1 MAGSRD
7 NHVQQRPLLRPRR
20 GLLVGVVSVVILVIA
35 ILMAREGLWSLLA
48 QAVGT
53 GVMAGVS
60 VLVIQLSPLGPH
72 SWRSIALGIV
82 RILTALIVAFGIAYP
97 FLKRTAFVSS
107 LITSFFLLAL
117 FAASLAY
124 LFYVSA
130 HVRLDF
136 PGINALVAKNRDSH
150 TARDQRANGTV
161 DSTVQEG
168 VRETIQVSRLST
180 SGARISIANDSSI
193 PVLRAQMVVTLVRE
207 EEDGKTPN
215 EGHAQNIK
223 SEAFSIPAHSVYPTA
238 IASVFNHVGIFTLRS
253 EGVRVYGP
261 IGLLSRTGGA
271 RGQWRVRVVPNIYRL
286 TRGIPRARNAS
297 QESLGIPDAP
307 ADALDYDRVRDYRP
321 GDPLKT
327 IHWKLVAH
335 GQGELYTKLFET
347 PTVSSATLI
356 IDPLGPDFNARTL
369 DAAYHMHDTMLE
381 GGFSLI
387 EHARESGIPGRL
399 LFVNRSGALIETR
412 WEGLATLGWF
422 VETARR
428 PSHTQEAL
436 EQSVLSIQSLRDNR
450 PGYTIFATSRLASRT
465 VEALIACRHS
475 GIPLLVLHAQPSA
488 TSSASKE
495 QLAYD
500 SMLREASIDV
510 IGLTDGPQIIREVST
525 P

>member
-1 MAGSRD
+1 
-7 NHVQQRPLLRPRR
+7 
-20 GLLVGVVSVVILVIA
+20 
-35 ILMAREGLWSLLA
+35 MAREGLWSLLA

-60 VLVIQLSPLGPH
+60 ALVIQLSPHELH
-72 SWRSIALGIV
+72 SWRNIALGIV
-82 RILTALIVAFGIAYP
+82 KVLTALIVSFGIAYP
-97 FLKRTAFVSS
+97 FLKRTTVASS
-107 LITSFFLLAL
+107 LITSFFLLSL

-136 PGINALVAKNRDSH
+136 PGINALIAKGGGSH
-150 TARDQRANGTV
+150 TARSQRAKGTA
-161 DSTVQEG
+161 DGTERQSMH
-168 VRETIQVSRLST
+168 ETIQVSRLST
-180 SGARISIANDSSI
+180 SGTRISIANDSPM
-193 PVLRAQMVVTLVRE
+193 PVLRAQTVVTLVRE
-207 EEDGKTPN
+207 EEDDKALN
-215 EGHAQNIK
+215 EGRAQSIK

-238 IASVFNHVGIFTLRS
+238 VANVFNHVGIFALRS

-356 IDPLGPDFNARTL
+356 IDPLGPDLNARTL

-399 LFVNRSGALIETR
+399 LFVNRSGALIETH
-412 WEGLATLGWF
+412 WEGPATLGWF
-422 VETARR
+422 VEYARR
-428 PSHTQEAL
+428 PLYTQEAL

-450 PGYTIFATSRLASRT
+450 PGYAIFATSRLTSRT
-465 VEALIACRHS
+465 VEALIACRHAGVS
-475 GIPLLVLHAQPSA
+475 LLVVHAQPSA
-488 TSSASKE
+488 TSSESEA
-495 QLAYD
+495 QLSYD

-510 IGLTDGPQIIREVST
+510 IGLSDGPQIIREVST